1 MALLDD
7 ILGMVGGKSGA
18 ESILG
23 AISHLVDEN
32 GGLNGLLKKFQDSGM
47 SEAVGSWVGLG
58 ENQKIDASNIMQV
71 LGSDKIQQL
80 AKQFGLDQNK
90 FAAQIAGMLP
100 QVIDQLTPDGK
111 VPGDNNAIGQAFEV
125 LKSSLFK

>member
-7 ILGMVGGKSGA
+7 ILGMVGGKGGA
-18 ESILG
+18 AMVFG
-23 AISHLVDEN
+23 AISHLMEEN

-47 SEAVGSWVGLG
+47 SEAVGSWIGLG
-58 ENQKIDASNIMQV
+58 ENHKIDASNIMQV

-80 AKQFGLDQNK
+80 AKQFGLDHNN

-111 VPGDNNAIGQAFEV
+111 VSGDHNAIAQAFEV
-125 LKSSLFK
+125 LKSNLTK

>member
-18 ESILG
+18 DNIFG
-23 AISHLVDEN
+23 AISHLMDEN

-47 SEAVGSWVGLG
+47 SEAVGSWVGIG

-80 AKQFGLDQNK
+80 AKQFGLDSNN
-90 FAAQIAGMLP
+90 FASQIAGMLP
-100 QVIDQLTPDGK
+100 QVIDQLTPDGE
-111 VPGDNNAIGQAFEV
+111 VPGDSNAIGQAFQL
-125 LKSSLFK
+125 LKSNLFK

>member
-7 ILGMVGGKSGA
+7 ILGMVGGKGGA
-18 ESILG
+18 GNILG
-23 AISHLVDEN
+23 AITHLIDEH
-32 GGLNGLLKKFQDSGM
+32 GGLNGLLKKFQDSGL

-58 ENQKIDASNIMQV
+58 ENHKIDASNIMQV

-80 AKQFGLDQNK
+80 AKQFGLDHNQ
-90 FAAQIAGMLP
+90 FASQIAGMLP

-111 VPGDNNAIGQAFEV
+111 VPGDHNAIAQAFEV
-125 LKSSLFK
+125 LKSSLSK